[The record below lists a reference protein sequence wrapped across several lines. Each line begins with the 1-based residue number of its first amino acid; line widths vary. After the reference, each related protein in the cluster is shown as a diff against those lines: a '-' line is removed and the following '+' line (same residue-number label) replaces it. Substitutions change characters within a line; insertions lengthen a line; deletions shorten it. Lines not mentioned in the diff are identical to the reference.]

1 MSVLLQID
9 NLSLRFGGVRAV
21 QSLSFTVGEREI
33 VGLIGP
39 NGARSASPALPGWA
53 LIASNRCSVET

>member
-39 NGARSASPALPGWA
+39 NGAG
-53 LIASNRCSVET
+53 